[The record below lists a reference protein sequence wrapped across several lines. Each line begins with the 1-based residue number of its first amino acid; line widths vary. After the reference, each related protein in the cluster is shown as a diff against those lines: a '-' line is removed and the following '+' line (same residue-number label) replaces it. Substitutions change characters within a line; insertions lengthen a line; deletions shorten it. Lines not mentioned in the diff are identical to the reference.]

1 MRKINLKTILTPEAV
16 EVSLKL
22 KVEIENFSPD
32 FLKNEK
38 FIQAVFDDLAAI
50 NFESKEADSLHLDR
64 LVDVGQV
71 AVRTYQSFD
80 SVPGTDKF
88 VELACQLSA
97 VLKADLS
104 D

>member
-1 MRKINLKTILTPEAV
+1 MKTILTAEAV
-16 EVSLKL
+16 EISLKL
-22 KVEIENFSPD
+22 KVEIENFSTD
-32 FLKNEK
+32 FFKKEK
-38 FIQAVFDDLAAI
+38 FIQAVFSDLVAI
-50 NFESKEADSLHLDR
+50 NFESKEIDSLHLDR
-64 LVDVGQV
+64 LVDAGQA